1 MRYAAILVVLCAALA
16 VSLPGGAATPP
27 RSPVL
32 ALIGNGTTE
41 SLAWLDPATLRP
53 AAGRR
58 SQVYVGLHDIP
69 HAFSPDGSLLA
80 MGSGRTSSVVVVDLA
95 RMRLVGRLATRF
107 TAALEWISP
116 QRLVLIESARNSS
129 LSAWI
134 VAVEQGRLRIV
145 ERLALPAA
153 SELTAM
159 STAGG
164 SIVLLLS
171 PQGELGHARLAVV
184 DVNGVRT
191 VTLEHVAAGS
201 TVPNDPQAV
210 VHFARPGLA
219 TDAVGGHAFVVS
231 GDGSIAEVELESL
244 TVSYHQLEP
253 LARQP
258 EAVADGGGGNLGEGS
273 MRIARWVGE
282 GRFVVTGGDDMIEQ
296 SPNGPVQGHE
306 NAGLRLVDTTTWE
319 QTVLDKDVDW
329 FAWTGRFIVGQS
341 YPPRRLVVFDP
352 NGDLRFRRTLA
363 ANGVQ
368 VAGGRAYLTLGN
380 EFTRHRVRVV
390 DLESGRTLRT
400 VRVPGWFYPLRSS
413 SPENCWC

>member
-1 MRYAAILVVLCAALA
+1 MPRILVALGAALA

-27 RSPVL
+27 PSPVL

-58 SQVYVGLHDIP
+58 SRVYVGLHDIP

-95 RMRLVGRLATRF
+95 RMRLVGRIATRF
-107 TAALEWISP
+107 TAALEWISL
-116 QRLVLIESARNSS
+116 QRLVLIESARSSS
-129 LSAWI
+129 LSAWV
-134 VAVEQGRLRIV
+134 VAVEQARLRIV
-145 ERLALPAA
+145 EKLPLPAA

-171 PQGELGHARLAVV
+171 PRGELGRARLAVV
-184 DVNGVRT
+184 DGKGLRT
-191 VTLEHVAAGS
+191 VTLEQVSAGS
-201 TVPNDPQAV
+201 TEPNDPQSV

-219 TDAVGGHAFVVS
+219 VDAAANRAFVVS

-244 TVSYHQLEP
+244 TVSYHQLAP
-253 LARQP
+253 VARQP

-273 MRIARWVGE
+273 IRIARWVGE
-282 GRFVVTGGDDMIEQ
+282 GRFVVTGGDDMIAQ
-296 SPNGPVQGHE
+296 SPNGVVQRHE
-306 NAGLRLVDTTTWE
+306 NAGLRLVDTTTWQ

-341 YPPRRLVVFDP
+341 YPPHRLVVFDP
-352 NGDLRFRRTLA
+352 SGDLRFRRTLA

-368 VAGGRAYLTLGN
+368 VAGGSAYLTLGN
-380 EFTRHRVRVV
+380 EYTRHRVRVV

-413 SPENCWC
+413 SPESCWC